1 MIEADKI
8 SIYLLNLSPF
18 KPAANI
24 ILTVLQGSV
33 MAYVRIPSLALA
45 RDRYAKALNANRRFI
60 WQYKYLNLKG
70 ILMKNL
76 FKSALFL
83 SLPAFMLAAVNLN
96 TASKEELMAL
106 PGIGEAKAQAIID
119 YRKDNKFKDIED
131 IKNIKG
137 IGDKRFELIKD
148 DLAVSGTTDISDL
161 KSAKKKAS
169 KKAKDTV
176 KSAKAKANA
185 KAEKMQERMDDSMDK
200 TMNDDGKVKRSTAK
214 MKDEA
219 KEEGSSKAKGKRGKK
234 GKGE

>member
-1 MIEADKI
+1 MLIDVLFGNTNI
-8 SIYLLNLSPF
+8 STSKDF
-18 KPAANI
+18 
-24 ILTVLQGSV
+24 S
-33 MAYVRIPSLALA
+33 
-45 RDRYAKALNANRRFI
+45 
-60 WQYKYLNLKG
+60 
-70 ILMKNL
+70 MKNL

-148 DLAVSGTTDISDL
+148 DLAVSGQTDISDL

-169 KKAKDTV
+169 KKAKDTA
-176 KSAKAKANA
+176 KSTKAKVNA
-185 KAEKMQERMDDSMDK
+185 KSEKMQERMDDSMDK
-200 TMNDDGKVKRSTAK
+200 AINDDGKAKGSTAK
-214 MKDEA
+214 LKEQKRIWTLWMSRAA
-219 KEEGSSKAKGKRGKK
+219 K
-234 GKGE
+234 

>member
-1 MIEADKI
+1 
-8 SIYLLNLSPF
+8 
-18 KPAANI
+18 
-24 ILTVLQGSV
+24 
-33 MAYVRIPSLALA
+33 
-45 RDRYAKALNANRRFI
+45 
-60 WQYKYLNLKG
+60 
-70 ILMKNL
+70 MKNL

-161 KSAKKKAS
+161 KSVKQKAN
-169 KKAKDTV
+169 KKAKDTA

-185 KAEKMQERMDDSMDK
+185 KSEKMQEKMDYSMDK
-200 TMNDDGKVKRSTAK
+200 AMNEDGKVKSSTAK
-214 MKDEA
+214 LKDDA
-219 KEEGSSKAKGKRGKK
+219 QEEGSSKAKGKRGKK

>member
-1 MIEADKI
+1 
-8 SIYLLNLSPF
+8 
-18 KPAANI
+18 
-24 ILTVLQGSV
+24 
-33 MAYVRIPSLALA
+33 
-45 RDRYAKALNANRRFI
+45 
-60 WQYKYLNLKG
+60 
-70 ILMKNL
+70 MKNL
-76 FKSALFL
+76 FKSTLFI

-106 PGIGEAKAQAIID
+106 PGIGEAKARAIID

-176 KSAKAKANA
+176 KSTKAKANA
-185 KAEKMQERMDDSMDK
+185 KSEKMQEKMDDNSMDK
-200 TMNDDGKVKRSTAK
+200 TMNDDGKVKSSTAK

>member
-1 MIEADKI
+1 ME
-8 SIYLLNLSPF
+8 
-18 KPAANI
+18 
-24 ILTVLQGSV
+24 
-33 MAYVRIPSLALA
+33 
-45 RDRYAKALNANRRFI
+45 
-60 WQYKYLNLKG
+60 
-70 ILMKNL
+70 NL

-148 DLAVSGTTDISDL
+148 DLAVSGQTDISDL

-169 KKAKDTV
+169 KKAKDTA

-185 KAEKMQERMDDSMDK
+185 KSEKMQEKMDDSMDK
-200 TMNDDGKVKRSTAK
+200 VMNDDGKAESSMHKHGGKVKDSTDK

-234 GKGE
+234 GRGE

>member
-1 MIEADKI
+1 MLIDVLFSDTNI
-8 SIYLLNLSPF
+8 STSKDF
-18 KPAANI
+18 
-24 ILTVLQGSV
+24 S
-33 MAYVRIPSLALA
+33 
-45 RDRYAKALNANRRFI
+45 
-60 WQYKYLNLKG
+60 
-70 ILMKNL
+70 MKNL

-96 TASKEELMAL
+96 TAS
-106 PGIGEAKAQAIID
+106 IGEAKAQAIID

-148 DLAVSGTTDISDL
+148 DLAVSGQTDISDL
-161 KSAKKKAS
+161 KSVKQKAS
-169 KKAKDTV
+169 KKAKDTA

-185 KAEKMQERMDDSMDK
+185 KSEKMQERMDDSMDK
-200 TMNDDGKVKRSTAK
+200 AMNDEGKVKGSTAK
-214 MKDEA
+214 FKDEA

>member
-1 MIEADKI
+1 
-8 SIYLLNLSPF
+8 
-18 KPAANI
+18 
-24 ILTVLQGSV
+24 
-33 MAYVRIPSLALA
+33 
-45 RDRYAKALNANRRFI
+45 
-60 WQYKYLNLKG
+60 
-70 ILMKNL
+70 MKNL

-148 DLAVSGTTDISDL
+148 DLAVSGQTDISDL

-169 KKAKDTV
+169 KKE
-176 KSAKAKANA
+176 
-185 KAEKMQERMDDSMDK
+185 KAE
-200 TMNDDGKVKRSTAK
+200 
-214 MKDEA
+214 
-219 KEEGSSKAKGKRGKK
+219 
-234 GKGE
+234 

>member
-1 MIEADKI
+1 
-8 SIYLLNLSPF
+8 
-18 KPAANI
+18 
-24 ILTVLQGSV
+24 
-33 MAYVRIPSLALA
+33 
-45 RDRYAKALNANRRFI
+45 
-60 WQYKYLNLKG
+60 
-70 ILMKNL
+70 MKNL

-96 TASKEELMAL
+96 TASKQELMAL

-169 KKAKDTV
+169 KKAKDTA

-185 KAEKMQERMDDSMDK
+185 KSEKMQEKMDDSMDK
-200 TMNDDGKVKRSTAK
+200 TMNEDGKVKSSTAK
-214 MKDEA
+214 INDDAKDD
-219 KEEGSSKAKGKRGKK
+219 GSSKASGKK
-234 GKGE
+234 VKKSKKEQ

>member
-1 MIEADKI
+1 
-8 SIYLLNLSPF
+8 
-18 KPAANI
+18 
-24 ILTVLQGSV
+24 
-33 MAYVRIPSLALA
+33 
-45 RDRYAKALNANRRFI
+45 
-60 WQYKYLNLKG
+60 
-70 ILMKNL
+70 MKNL

-96 TASKEELMAL
+96 TASKDELMAL

-176 KSAKAKANA
+176 KSTKAKANA
-185 KAEKMQERMDDSMDK
+185 KSEKMQEKMDDSMDK
-200 TMNDDGKVKRSTAK
+200 AMNEDSKAESSMHKHGGKVKGSTAK
-214 MKDEA
+214 LKDEA
-219 KEEGSSKAKGKRGKK
+219 KEEGSSRAKGKRGKK

>member
-1 MIEADKI
+1 
-8 SIYLLNLSPF
+8 
-18 KPAANI
+18 
-24 ILTVLQGSV
+24 
-33 MAYVRIPSLALA
+33 
-45 RDRYAKALNANRRFI
+45 
-60 WQYKYLNLKG
+60 
-70 ILMKNL
+70 MKNL

-96 TASKEELMAL
+96 TACKEELMAL

-169 KKAKDTV
+169 KKAKDTA

-185 KAEKMQERMDDSMDK
+185 KAEKVMKDDDMGSMDEQS
-200 TMNDDGKVKRSTAK
+200 GKAKGSMDK

-219 KEEGSSKAKGKRGKK
+219 KENGSSKAKGKRGKK

>member
-1 MIEADKI
+1 MLINVLFGNTNI
-8 SIYLLNLSPF
+8 STSKDF
-18 KPAANI
+18 
-24 ILTVLQGSV
+24 S
-33 MAYVRIPSLALA
+33 
-45 RDRYAKALNANRRFI
+45 
-60 WQYKYLNLKG
+60 
-70 ILMKNL
+70 MKNL

-96 TASKEELMAL
+96 TASKQELMAL

-148 DLAVSGTTDISDL
+148 DLAVSGQTDISDL

-169 KKAKDTV
+169 KKAKDTL
-176 KSAKAKANA
+176 KSAKAKANT
-185 KAEKMQERMDDSMDK
+185 KSEKMQEKMDDSMDK
-200 TMNDDGKVKRSTAK
+200 AMNDDGKVKGSTAK
-214 MKDEA
+214 LKDEA

>member
-1 MIEADKI
+1 
-8 SIYLLNLSPF
+8 
-18 KPAANI
+18 
-24 ILTVLQGSV
+24 
-33 MAYVRIPSLALA
+33 
-45 RDRYAKALNANRRFI
+45 
-60 WQYKYLNLKG
+60 
-70 ILMKNL
+70 MKNL

-148 DLAVSGTTDISDL
+148 DLAVSGQTDISDL
-161 KSAKKKAS
+161 KSVKQKAN

-176 KSAKAKANA
+176 KSAKVKANT
-185 KAEKMQERMDDSMDK
+185 KAEKVKEDMDSMDEQS
-200 TMNDDGKVKRSTAK
+200 GKVKSSMDK

-219 KEEGSSKAKGKRGKK
+219 KEDGSSKALGKK
-234 GKGE
+234 IKKSKKEQ

>member
-1 MIEADKI
+1 
-8 SIYLLNLSPF
+8 
-18 KPAANI
+18 
-24 ILTVLQGSV
+24 
-33 MAYVRIPSLALA
+33 
-45 RDRYAKALNANRRFI
+45 
-60 WQYKYLNLKG
+60 
-70 ILMKNL
+70 MKNL

-169 KKAKDTV
+169 KKAKDTA

-185 KAEKMQERMDDSMDK
+185 KSEKMQEKMDDNSMDK
-200 TMNDDGKVKRSTAK
+200 AMNEDGKVKSSTAK
-214 MKDEA
+214 LKDEA
-219 KEEGSSKAKGKRGKK
+219 KEEGPSKAKGKRGKK

>member
-1 MIEADKI
+1 
-8 SIYLLNLSPF
+8 
-18 KPAANI
+18 
-24 ILTVLQGSV
+24 
-33 MAYVRIPSLALA
+33 
-45 RDRYAKALNANRRFI
+45 
-60 WQYKYLNLKG
+60 
-70 ILMKNL
+70 MKNL

-161 KSAKKKAS
+161 KSAKKKQV
-169 KKAKDTV
+169 KKLKIPPNLL
-176 KSAKAKANA
+176 KLKQMPN
-185 KAEKMQERMDDSMDK
+185 R
-200 TMNDDGKVKRSTAK
+200 KRC
-214 MKDEA
+214 
-219 KEEGSSKAKGKRGKK
+219 KRKWMIAWIK
-234 GKGE
+234 L

>member
-1 MIEADKI
+1 
-8 SIYLLNLSPF
+8 
-18 KPAANI
+18 
-24 ILTVLQGSV
+24 
-33 MAYVRIPSLALA
+33 
-45 RDRYAKALNANRRFI
+45 
-60 WQYKYLNLKG
+60 
-70 ILMKNL
+70 MKNL

-148 DLAVSGTTDISDL
+148 DLAVSGQTDISDL

-169 KKAKDTV
+169 KKAKDTA

-185 KAEKMQERMDDSMDK
+185 KSEKMQERMDDSMDK
-200 TMNDDGKVKRSTAK
+200 AMNDEGKAKGSMDKMNDD
-214 MKDEA
+214 A
-219 KEEGSSKAKGKRGKK
+219 KEDGSLKAKAKK
-234 GKGE
+234 GKKDKK

>member
-1 MIEADKI
+1 
-8 SIYLLNLSPF
+8 
-18 KPAANI
+18 
-24 ILTVLQGSV
+24 
-33 MAYVRIPSLALA
+33 
-45 RDRYAKALNANRRFI
+45 
-60 WQYKYLNLKG
+60 
-70 ILMKNL
+70 MKNL

-96 TASKEELMAL
+96 TASKQELMAL

-161 KSAKKKAS
+161 QSVKQKAN

-176 KSAKAKANA
+176 KSSKAKANA
-185 KAEKMQERMDDSMDK
+185 KSEKMQEKMDDSMDK
-200 TMNDDGKVKRSTAK
+200 AMNENGKVKSSMHKHGGKVKDSTDK

-219 KEEGSSKAKGKRGKK
+219 KEEGSSKAKGKRSKK

>member
-1 MIEADKI
+1 
-8 SIYLLNLSPF
+8 
-18 KPAANI
+18 
-24 ILTVLQGSV
+24 
-33 MAYVRIPSLALA
+33 
-45 RDRYAKALNANRRFI
+45 
-60 WQYKYLNLKG
+60 
-70 ILMKNL
+70 MKNL

-137 IGDKRFELIKD
+137 IGDKRFEAIKD
-148 DLAVSGTTDISDL
+148 DLAVSGQTDISDL

-185 KAEKMQERMDDSMDK
+185 KAEKVMKDDDMGSMDEQS
-200 TMNDDGKVKRSTAK
+200 GKAKGSMDK

-219 KEEGSSKAKGKRGKK
+219 KENGSSKAKGKRGKK